1 MGVFLYWASSGGEM
15 ITPSL
20 GWVLAA
26 VLATLLA
33 TVALASVPA
42 RFAARRPVAQTL
54 SAGTA

>member
-1 MGVFLYWASSGGEM
+1 M